1 MMIESD
7 YIKIDWMRKELY
19 EKLYKREIDY
29 DALKVYIDLLA
40 KWRRECEK
48 NDNH

>member
-7 YIKIDWMRKELY
+7 YIQIDWMRKELY
-19 EKLYKREIDY
+19 EKLYKREINY
-29 DALKVYIDLLA
+29 DTLKVYIDLLA
-40 KWRRECEK
+40 KWRRRCEK